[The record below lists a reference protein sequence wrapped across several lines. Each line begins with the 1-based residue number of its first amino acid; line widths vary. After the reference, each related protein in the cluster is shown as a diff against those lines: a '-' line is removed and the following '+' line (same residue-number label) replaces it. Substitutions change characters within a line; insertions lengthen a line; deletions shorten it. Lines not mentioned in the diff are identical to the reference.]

1 MRRRASP
8 SLQVY
13 MGVPLGGFVHLTVV
27 SRPNSLPLPF
37 RTPATQVRVWLK
49 RSLLPSSTAKTGDD
63 TSRARD
69 MDRPHGWLLIGRSG
83 VNGFK
88 MNFSDLELTRSAKN
102 GGTKRWRP
110 NFDEL
115 WGFSTLF
122 SRRSYKEQNCA
133 RINNLTSVTRWGN
146 TYLWV
151 NS

>member
-13 MGVPLGGFVHLTVV
+13 MGVPPGCFVHLTVV

-49 RSLLPSSTAKTGDD
+49 RSLLPNSTAKTGDD

-88 MNFSDLELTRSAKN
+88 MNFSDLELTRSAKMEERN
-102 GGTKRWRP
+102 DGEW
-110 NFDEL
+110 